1 MRVFVADANLDMTSK
16 EKMLPST
23 HVSGGVRRGA
33 LVQSRFP
40 KRWLPGFGP
49 SHFPL
54 QGLQG
59 WGKGTGH
66 CREADEACTGAVQ
79 GQKTSGQDQTMP
91 AKKQT
96 TPAQGQM
103 MPAEEQTT
111 PVNKQRMPRGE
122 QTMPAKA
129 GWVRRRGRCRST
141 AVGQASKPLML
152 LGVDSSLR
160 CRVVYL
166 KAFNNPSTT
175 LGGCS
180 LRTLMDRF
188 TSMCDVLVNAPCGCT
203 WS

>member
-1 MRVFVADANLDMTSK
+1 MIPIPQMVVVARIRSWS
-16 EKMLPST
+16 LPIART
-23 HVSGGVRRGA
+23 AGAGG
-33 LVQSRFP
+33 
-40 KRWLPGFGP
+40 
-49 SHFPL
+49 
-54 QGLQG
+54 
-59 WGKGTGH
+59 
-66 CREADEACTGAVQ
+66 RELGIV
-79 GQKTSGQDQTMP
+79 G
-91 AKKQT
+91 KQT
-96 TPAQGQM
+96 TPAL
-103 MPAEEQTT
+103 EQETLAQEQKT
-111 PVNKQRMPRGE
+111 PLKKQRVPRGE

-129 GWVRRRGRCRST
+129 GWVGRRGRCRST